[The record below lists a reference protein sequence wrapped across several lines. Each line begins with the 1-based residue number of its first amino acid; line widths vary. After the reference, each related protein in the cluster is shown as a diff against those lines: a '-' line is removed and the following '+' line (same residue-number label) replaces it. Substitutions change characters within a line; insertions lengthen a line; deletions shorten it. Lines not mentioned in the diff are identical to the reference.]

1 MLEHTRPALVAT
13 ILTALTA
20 CDVAEPTGDEAG
32 DAIDA
37 PLWSKADAGGCP
49 QPDTPAALG
58 VLALVNDPDVDVELL
73 DDPRSRGGIGLD
85 RRAAEGIV
93 QARPIASLGE
103 LDSVPYVGTAACR
116 ALVQRACND
125 DGRCRRPLRIA
136 TWNVEHFPLTATAT
150 TAVPQVIQQLQLDV
164 VALQEIED
172 TEAFED
178 VLDALP
184 GYTGWLAEPGP
195 FTRVAVIARDDALDV
210 LDVHSEFVDDGWA
223 FPRPPLVLSARMHGA
238 LDETPIRFVA
248 LHLKARVDDTSRS
261 RRALAVEKLRGYVD
275 EARLAGPQSMVLL
288 GDWNDALTDPSS
300 YDVFGPL
307 RGTDTEFL
315 TEEAAELGIPTLIP
329 FSTTIDH
336 IMVTDEVL
344 QRVAGE
350 QTAVVHLDDTLADYQ
365 HTVSDHRP
373 VMTTLAIPVGY
384 DG

>member
-1 MLEHTRPALVAT
+1 
-13 ILTALTA
+13 
-20 CDVAEPTGDEAG
+20 
-32 DAIDA
+32 
-37 PLWSKADAGGCP
+37 
-49 QPDTPAALG
+49 
-58 VLALVNDPDVDVELL
+58 
-73 DDPRSRGGIGLD
+73 
-85 RRAAEGIV
+85 
-93 QARPIASLGE
+93 
-103 LDSVPYVGTAACR
+103 
-116 ALVQRACND
+116 
-125 DGRCRRPLRIA
+125 
-136 TWNVEHFPLTATAT
+136 
-150 TAVPQVIQQLQLDV
+150 
-164 VALQEIED
+164 
-172 TEAFED
+172 
-178 VLDALP
+178 
-184 GYTGWLAEPGP
+184 
-195 FTRVAVIARDDALDV
+195 
-210 LDVHSEFVDDGWA
+210 
-223 FPRPPLVLSARMHGA
+223 
-238 LDETPIRFVA
+238 
-248 LHLKARVDDTSRS
+248 
-261 RRALAVEKLRGYVD
+261 LAVEKLRGYVD